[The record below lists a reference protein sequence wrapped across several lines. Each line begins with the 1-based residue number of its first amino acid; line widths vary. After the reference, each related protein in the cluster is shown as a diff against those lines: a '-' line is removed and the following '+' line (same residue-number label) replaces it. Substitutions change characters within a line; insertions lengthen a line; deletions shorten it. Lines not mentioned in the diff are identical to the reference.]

1 MRYLSGPISKFGLE
15 DLLARDHTLNAGV
28 VQGLQGSII
37 EVQARA
43 MTVFKKPREWSD
55 AVYITGLARNATAES
70 VSRIQGAFAKLRIPN
85 PQVEIRI
92 NLAPADVPK
101 ESSSLDLAIA
111 IVMLQASGYLP
122 DLPEA
127 IEGDYVLVGEVGLH
141 GELRRVRGVLSIAEA
156 ASPHQ
161 TLIVPIGNEKEC
173 AIISLKENRKAC
185 QVAAVGTLQEVIEF
199 FAGERR
205 LENVVSRRPTVN
217 SAVPRA
223 PDFAVIKGQRQAKEA
238 AVIAA
243 AGGHNLL
250 LIGPPGEGKSLL
262 AHATAGILPPLSP
275 DEIVELTRI
284 YSAAGAIANDG
295 AIVNRR
301 PFRAVHP
308 TASKQSLVGGG
319 SYALQP
325 GEITLAH
332 LGILFLDELPEF
344 RRDALESLRQ
354 PMEDGVVTVT
364 RVKARA
370 TFPARFTLIAAMNP
384 CPCGYYGTAQCRC
397 TEREVASYQAR
408 ISGPLLDRIDLKV
421 EMDRL
426 TVDERFSQEAG
437 PGSKELRERVVNAR
451 KRQTERFA
459 GMEIPFNAA
468 IPPGRIRELCQ
479 FSPRGFETYKR
490 VVAESSISTRTTDR
504 LAKVARTVAD
514 LEGSDSIE
522 PPHVEKAVQF
532 VFVL

>member
-1 MRYLSGPISKFGLE
+1 MLRSNLQ
-15 DLLARDHTLNAGV
+15 DLLRRDHTLNAGV

-37 EVQARA
+37 EVQGRA
-43 MTVFKKPREWSD
+43 VSVTKEPISWET
-55 AVYITGLARNATAES
+55 AVRITGLARGAAGEAVT
-70 VSRIQGAFAKLRIPN
+70 RLQGAFQKLGVPY
-85 PQVEIRI
+85 PQVEILI
-92 NLAPADVPK
+92 NLVPADVPK
-101 ESSSLDLAIA
+101 DSSSLDLAIA

-122 DLPEA
+122 DLPETV
-127 IEGDYVLVGEVGLH
+127 EGEYVLVGEVGLH
-141 GELRRVRGVLSIAEA
+141 AELRRVRGVLSIAEA

-161 TLIVPIGNEKEC
+161 TLIVPIGNEREC
-173 AIISLKENRKAC
+173 AIVSLKENRKRC
-185 QVAAVGTLQEVIEF
+185 QVAAVGTLQEVVDF
-199 FAGERR
+199 FAGKSR
-205 LENVVSRRPTVN
+205 LENVINQRPTVN
-217 SAVPRA
+217 AAIPRA
-223 PDFAVIKGQRQAKEA
+223 PDFAIIKGQQQAKEA

-262 AHATAGILPPLSP
+262 AHATAGILPPLEP

-284 YSAAGAIANDG
+284 YSAAGALDKDG
-295 AIVNRR
+295 TVVNRR
-301 PFRAVHP
+301 PFRAVHH

-344 RRDALESLRQ
+344 RRDSLESLRQ

-384 CPCGYYGTAQCRC
+384 CPCGYYGTPQCNC
-397 TEREVASYQAR
+397 SPREVAAYQER
-408 ISGPLLDRIDLKV
+408 ISGPLLDRIDMKV
-421 EMDRL
+421 EMERL
-426 TVDERFSQEAG
+426 TADERFSDQSV
-437 PGSKELRERVVNAR
+437 PGTKELRTVVLNAR
-451 KRQTERFA
+451 KRQMERFA
-459 GMEIPFNAA
+459 GLEIPFNAA
-468 IPPGRIRELCQ
+468 IPAGRIRELCR
-479 FSPRGFETYKR
+479 FSSEGFEAYKR
-490 VVAESSISTRTTDR
+490 AVAESSISTRTTDR

-522 PPHVEKAVQF
+522 PPHIHKAVRF
-532 VFVL
+532 VI